1 MTPSNKTNEPTK
13 SSKEPTEYADFLS
26 DVKAHV
32 RAAQVRAALAVNSE
46 LVLLYWSI
54 GADISRRMQ
63 QHGWGAKIVD
73 QLSADLRR
81 EFPEM
86 HGFSP
91 RNLRY
96 MRSFAEAWTDDTI
109 LQQAAAKIPW
119 SHNCVLM
126 DKVKEPEVRL
136 WYARQTI
143 ENGWSRPILV
153 HQIESRLHE
162 RLGSAQTNFERT
174 LPTPQSDLAQNLLK
188 DPYNFDFL
196 TLGKEAEER
205 DIERGLVAHIRDF
218 LLELGVGFAF
228 VGTQYHLDVAGQDW
242 YLDMLFYHLTLRCYV
257 VVELKATDFKPEYA
271 GKMHFYLNVVDDQLR
286 RGDDAPSIGLILC
299 RTKNRTVVEY
309 TLRDTTRPI
318 GVSQFQI
325 TEALPEN
332 LKGSLPT
339 IEQIEA
345 ELTLSKAEDEQT
357 EKASSDE

>member
-1 MTPSNKTNEPTK
+1 VNSTLTG
-13 SSKEPTEYADFLS
+13 YADFLS
-26 DVKAHV
+26 DVKARV
-32 RAAQVRAALAVNSE
+32 QGAQVRAALAVNSE
-46 LVLLYWSI
+46 LVLLYWNI

-63 QHGWGAKIVD
+63 QHGWGSKVVD
-73 QLSADLRR
+73 QLAADLRR
-81 EFPEM
+81 EFPDM

-96 MRSFAEAWTDDTI
+96 MRSFADAWTDEAI
-109 LQQAAAKIPW
+109 LQGLLAKITW
-119 SHNCVLM
+119 YHNLTLLE
-126 DKVKEPEVRL
+126 KVKEPAQRL
-136 WYARQTI
+136 WYAQQTI
-143 ENGWSRPILV
+143 ENGWSRPILL

-162 RLGSAQTNFERT
+162 RLGSAQTNFAHT
-174 LPTPQSDLAQNLLK
+174 LPAPQSDLAQNLLK

-196 TLGKEAEER
+196 TLGREAEER
-205 DIERGLVAHIRDF
+205 DIERGLVVHIRDF

-242 YLDMLFYHLTLRCYV
+242 YLDMLFYHLNLRCYV

-271 GKMHFYLNVVDDQLR
+271 GKMQFYLSAVDDTLR

-325 TEALPEN
+325 TEALPET

-339 IEQIEA
+339 IEQLEA
-345 ELTLSKAEDEQT
+345 ELTLRETDE
-357 EKASSDE
+357 ESSNEASAHE